1 MRLNNLGGS
10 SMSAGFLAQVAM
22 LATAMS
28 VTTAALAQTSP
39 ASSTAPSTASTTA
52 PTTATS
58 AAAPSSGESATKL
71 SDVTPQNADVK
82 KEGDVD
88 TDEVITNRKLRAE
101 TGAKKKYSFSSTVT
115 YSGGTVNNP
124 MADVRPN
131 ITAGIAT
138 QVAPRLSGSLGMRY
152 RLSPLQTL
160 GASFGVGVDKPFHG
174 DDKKSFRDRS
184 SASNPGVSFTN
195 MSKILGIQAVS
206 SVSANAFTTDFLRTN
221 GYVAGFGLSQT
232 LVYDFGGS
240 KTSVGVSASISSSIF
255 DKDGP
260 GLQQGD
266 YGVGAFPFFEYVFN
280 DKLNF
285 RTLVGF
291 MADHS
296 RTTSDFWTWTANKVY
311 QSAGIGISVTRDLFL
326 YPNVQFIPEDVRSDR
341 TNVGITAT
349 LNL

>member
-1 MRLNNLGGS
+1 
-10 SMSAGFLAQVAM
+10 MSAGFLAQVAM
-22 LATAMS
+22 FATAMS
-28 VTTAALAQTSP
+28 FSSAAFAQTSTT
-39 ASSTAPSTASTTA
+39 ATTSSTATTTTSATA
-52 PTTATS
+52 PA
-58 AAAPSSGESATKL
+58 SGESATKL
-71 SDVTPQNADVK
+71 SDVTPQNTDVK

-101 TGAKKKYSFSSTVT
+101 TGAKKKYSFSSTIS

-174 DDKKSFRDRS
+174 DDKKSFRERS

-221 GYVAGFGLSQT
+221 GYVAGFGFSQT

-240 KTSVGVSASISSSIF
+240 KTSVGVSASFSTSIF

-260 GLQQGD
+260 GLMQGD

-296 RTTSDFWTWTANKVY
+296 RETSDFWTWTANKVY

-326 YPNVQFIPEDVRSDR
+326 YPNVQFIPEDVRADR